1 MHISS
6 AQRRAQFEAG
16 LQPLVVVDGDLMVTD
31 SRMVARKFGK
41 SHSVVLRAFDNLR
54 CSDNFRRC
62 NFASS
67 NYLNAQGKTQRSV
80 TMTKDGF
87 VMLAMGFTGKEAMR
101 FKEDYI
107 NAFNAMADHIANTE
121 KNLWQKMQALIS
133 REVASEVRASF
144 GSRLMTDRKRELP
157 SLSEERA
164 ELENQLQPSL
174 LQH

>member
-1 MHISS
+1 MHINS

-16 LQPLVVVDGDLMVTD
+16 LQPLVIVDGDHMVTD
-31 SRMVARKFGK
+31 SRIVANKFGK
-41 SHSVVLRAFDNLR
+41 NHRDVIRSINQLE
-54 CSDNFRRC
+54 CSQEFNVR
-62 NFASS
+62 NFAPIE
-67 NYLNAQGKTQRSV
+67 YIDGMGRKQRAI

-87 VMLAMGFTGKEAMR
+87 VMLAMGFTGKQAMR
-101 FKEDYI
+101 FKEEYI

-157 SLSEERA
+157 SLNEERA